1 MSKVCSHPPRFVISV
16 DIKDKSFEKYSGK
29 TKSNVVLYE
38 NNEEIIVIVTILE
51 SKTFISQRFYDIN
64 YSYVSFLFYFFLFFF
79 LRINAFYREQLGI
92 DSSLSLSLYS
102 LIYFKTFHDHP
113 LSLPSFSLSLARTEK
128 ISSNELVQLIK
139 SVLSMDTL
147 AVNSVPG

>member
-92 DSSLSLSLYS
+92 DSSLSLSLSLYS

-139 SVLSMDTL
+139 SVLSM